1 MNTIDKIK
9 NSWWV
14 ILSLIMFL
22 NGFGFVYIGLKHSN
36 RNWLF
41 EGVMYEIPWFFYFVY
56 YAIYGLPNNGGI
68 NATNLIIIFALV
80 LMFVSIIRSIWVA
93 IKLNDVYA
101 NNEKYTIKATKL
113 DDVNNTSENANVSGK
128 MGCCM
133 CLIVIFLMFAIIA
146 IL

>member
-14 ILSLIMFL
+14 IISFIMFL
-22 NGFGFVYIGLKHSN
+22 NGLGFVYIGLKHSN

-41 EGVMYEIPWFFYFVY
+41 EGVMYEIPWLFYFIY
-56 YAIYGLPNNGGI
+56 YAIYGLPENIGVNP
-68 NATNLIIIFALV
+68 TNVIIIFALI
-80 LMFVSIIRSIWVA
+80 LMLVSIIRSIWVA
-93 IKLNDVYA
+93 IKLSDVYD
-101 NNEKYTIKATKL
+101 NNEKYAINPIEL
-113 DDVNNTSENANVSGK
+113 DNVNNTSDNASVSGK

>member
-14 ILSLIMFL
+14 LLSFIMFL
-22 NGFGFVYIGLKHSN
+22 NGFGFVYIGLKHNN

-56 YAIYGLPNNGGI
+56 YGIYGLPKNIGVNP
-68 NATNLIIIFALV
+68 TNLIIIFALM
-80 LMFVSIIRSIWVA
+80 LMFVGIIRSIWVA

-101 NNEKYTIKATKL
+101 NYEKYAINPVEL
-113 DDVNNTSENANVSGK
+113 NNVNNASDNANVSGK